1 MARIWDSVK
10 KIWSEV
16 KAEVEAEIDPLHHA
30 DIETGRLLDDEEVR
44 HQAVYDHVTGV
55 ESFQP
60 VVVKK
65 GSVSGSEGVSPAA
78 MR

>member
-16 KAEVEAEIDPLHHA
+16 KAEVEAGIDPLHHG
-30 DIETGRLLDDEEVR
+30 DIETGRIGDDEEIR

-60 VVVKK
+60 VIVKK
-65 GSVSGSEGVSPAA
+65 GSVSGSEGVTPAA